1 MFSVPLDSPADN
13 EAVSDVSMGVAG
25 MGNEPE
31 HAGHDSDDEREAEDE
46 DLIEQPEVFASS
58 CDQEAGRKRK
68 LVSRRTRK
76 VGEKLRGRNPP
87 RRNAAPPPRVEHDTL
102 PRHLSADASHP
113 PNAAPGD
120 NRNLR
125 YLQTQLRDCQ
135 TNTERAQCFSR
146 YLDGCSF
153 NTSETPSGIIE
164 FSDDEA
170 VLLSR
175 YVAEVIAEENEV
187 TPPVSKHYIESKL
200 MKYVNC

>member
-1 MFSVPLDSPADN
+1 MFSVPLDSPTDN
-13 EAVSDVSMGVAG
+13 KAVSDVSMGIAS

-31 HAGHDSDDEREAEDE
+31 HAGHDRDDEDEDEDEDE

-58 CDQEAGRKRK
+58 CDKEVGRKRK
-68 LVSRRTRK
+68 LVSR
-76 VGEKLRGRNPP
+76 LRGRNPL
-87 RRNAAPPPRVEHDTL
+87 RLNATPPPRVEHEPL
-102 PRHLSADASHP
+102 PHLVPADAPHP
-113 PNAAPGD
+113 PNTATGG

-187 TPPVSKHYIESKL
+187 MPL
-200 MKYVNC
+200 